1 MPLLLGVFE
10 TPDKLVEV
18 IGRLRNRGFED
29 LDVFAPAPFPA
40 VEDALIDTPSRVR
53 LWTLIGGLAGVT
65 TGFVMTIWMSY
76 DWPIVVGGKALASI
90 PPYVIIGFELTILF
104 GGLLTLVGLAVHAG
118 LPHGKFGKND
128 VGYGARF
135 SAEDFGLTVRCKER
149 DVLEVEALL
158 RAFNAKEV
166 SLVEP

>member
-10 TPDKLVEV
+10 TPNKVAEV
-18 IGRLRNRGFED
+18 IRRLRDRGYQE
-29 LDVFAPAPFPA
+29 LDVFQPAPFPE
-40 VEDALIDTPSRVR
+40 VDDALIDRPSRVR
-53 LWTLIGGLAGVT
+53 LWTLIGGLAGVI
-65 TGFVMTIWMSY
+65 TGFAMTIWMSY

-104 GGLLTLVGLAVHAG
+104 GGLLTVAGLAVHGG
-118 LPHGKFGKND
+118 LPHGKFGRND
-128 VGYGARF
+128 VGYSARF

-149 DVLEVEALL
+149 DVAEVDALL
-158 RAFNAKEV
+158 RAFDAKEV

>member
-10 TPDKLVEV
+10 TPDKVAEV
-18 IGRLRNRGFED
+18 VGRLRNRGYED
-29 LDVFAPAPFPA
+29 LDVFQPSPFPE
-40 VEDALIDTPSRVR
+40 VENAIIDKPSRVR

-65 TGFVMTIWMSY
+65 TGFAMTIWMSY
-76 DWPIVVGGKALASI
+76 DWEIVVGGKALASI

-104 GGLLTLVGLAVHAG
+104 GGLLTIVGLAVHGG

-128 VGYGARF
+128 IGYSARF

-149 DVLEVEALL
+149 DVLEVDSLL

>member
-10 TPDKLVEV
+10 TPDKVVEV
-18 IGRLRNRGFED
+18 VGRLRNRGFED
-29 LDVFAPAPFPA
+29 LDVFQPSPFRE
-40 VEDALIDTPSRVR
+40 VEDAIIDKPSQVR
-53 LWTLIGGLAGVT
+53 LWTLIGGLAGVI

-76 DWPIVVGGKALASI
+76 DWEIVVGGKALASI

-104 GGLLTLVGLAVHAG
+104 GGLLTLVGLAVHGG

-128 VGYGARF
+128 VGYSARF

>member
-10 TPDKLVEV
+10 TPDKVVEV
-18 IGRLRNRGFED
+18 VGRLRNRGFED
-29 LDVFAPAPFPA
+29 LDVFQPSPFRE
-40 VEDALIDTPSRVR
+40 VEDAIIDKPSRVR

-76 DWPIVVGGKALASI
+76 DWEIVVGGKALASI

-104 GGLLTLVGLAVHAG
+104 GGLLTLVGLAVHGG

-128 VGYGARF
+128 VGYSARF